1 MTLWKLRFALEYC
14 KKSRGISKDNAKT
27 MIFNAYRES
36 KLHILIRK
44 HWKRF
49 VIKNNANKKIDL
61 RPNWWNNYEFD
72 KFEKHLEAASKIVK
86 SWPLEIQLT
95 KMNFGMIFAK

>member
-14 KKSRGISKDNAKT
+14 RKSRGISKDNAKT

-36 KLHILIRK
+36 KLCILIRK

-49 VIKNNANKKIDL
+49 EIENKTELNNSNYLYIAIWGNNASGNVLDPKWSS
-61 RPNWWNNYEFD
+61 N
-72 KFEKHLEAASKIVK
+72 
-86 SWPLEIQLT
+86 
-95 KMNFGMIFAK
+95 